1 MTTPAERPPPSRE
14 QAAALAEELL
24 GRRPERVEPFDPPTG
39 GDDSHSFRLWDRG
52 RPLLLKVMV
61 RPGIPIGAYFHGRL
75 REAGLPVPDLVA
87 FSPDGGPD
95 GAACGV
101 FEWVAGTAAEFDSH
115 ERPPYDEA
123 EFGRLLRTIHNLRHE
138 GGFGRLDD
146 RGRASHREWGDW
158 VSELVE
164 WTAAACVRRGA
175 CAPELAEGLRRLPER
190 FADDLAAA
198 PPALLHYGDIMH
210 NGNLIVDPARRRILA
225 VVDFSDAIAGDP
237 RLELAWVD
245 VYFGAYGYFGRGF
258 DLARFRMAY
267 GDKADPSDPLRLF
280 YVALALVTMLTY
292 VDLGS
297 ERRRHHQMLLQNIVS
312 RLGATRG
319 RARCERETTE

>member
-1 MTTPAERPPPSRE
+1 MTSRRARPPTARE

-24 GRRPERVEPFDPPTG
+24 VRRPERVEPFDPPTG

-52 RPLLLKVMV
+52 RPLVLKVMV

-75 REAGLPVPDLVA
+75 REAGLPVPDLAA
-87 FSPDGGPD
+87 FSPDGGPN

-101 FEWVAGTAAEFDSH
+101 FGWVEGTAAEFDSH

-123 EFGRLLRTIHNLRHE
+123 EFGRLLRTMHDLRHE

-146 RGRASHREWGDW
+146 QGRVSHREWGDW
-158 VSELVE
+158 VSELME

-190 FADDLAAA
+190 LANDLAAA

-210 NGNLIVDPARRRILA
+210 NGNLIVHPARRRILA

-245 VYFGAYGYFGRGF
+245 LYFGAYGYFGRGF
-258 DLARFRMAY
+258 DLARFRAGH
-267 GDKADPSDPLRLF
+267 GDDGDLNDPTRLL
-280 YVALALVTMLTY
+280 YVCLALMTMLTY
-292 VDLGS
+292 VEPASARGKHHSALVHTIAS
-297 ERRRHHQMLLQNIVS
+297 EVLLS
-312 RLGATRG
+312 
-319 RARCERETTE
+319 

>member
-1 MTTPAERPPPSRE
+1 MDDLSAD
-14 QAAALAEELL
+14 QALRIAYQLL
-24 GRRPERVEPFDPPTG
+24 GRPPETVEPFVPPTG
-39 GDDSHSFRLWDRG
+39 GDDSHSFRVWDRG

-61 RPGIPIGAYFHGRL
+61 RPGMPIGAYFHGRL
-75 REAGLPVPDLVA
+75 REAGLPVPELVA
-87 FSPDGGPD
+87 VSPDGVSGER
-95 GAACGV
+95 ACGL
-101 FEWVAGTAAEFDSH
+101 FEWVEGTAAEFDSH

-123 EFGRLLRTIHNLRHE
+123 EFGILLRTIHDLRHE

-146 RGRASHREWGDW
+146 GGRTSHGEWEDW

-164 WTAAACVRRGA
+164 WTTTTCVRRGA
-175 CAPELAEGLRRLPER
+175 CAPELAERLRRLPER

-210 NGNLIVDPARRRILA
+210 NGNLIVDPARRHILA
-225 VVDFSDAIAGDP
+225 VVDFSDAIVGDP

-245 VYFGAYGYFGRGF
+245 LYFGAHGHFGRGF

-267 GDKADPSDPLRLF
+267 GDEADSGDPLRLF

-292 VDLGS
+292 VDPGS
-297 ERRRHHQMLLQNIVS
+297 KRARHHRMLLQDIVP
-312 RLGATRG
+312 RLGGTRG
-319 RARCERETTE
+319 GMGSHGEIGT

>member
-1 MTTPAERPPPSRE
+1 MGLREVRHLAER
-14 QAAALAEELL
+14 LL
-24 GRRPERVEPFDPPTG
+24 GRRPERMEPFDPPTG

-101 FEWVAGTAAEFDSH
+101 FEWVEGTAAEFDSH

-123 EFGRLLRTIHNLRHE
+123 EFGRLLRVIHDLRHE

-146 RGRASHREWGDW
+146 QGRVSHREWRDW
-158 VSELVE
+158 VSRLVE
-164 WTAAACVRRGA
+164 WAVAACVRRGA
-175 CAPELAEGLRRLPER
+175 FTPELAEGMRRLPER
-190 FADDLAAA
+190 FANDLAAA

-210 NGNLIVDPARRRILA
+210 NGNLIVDPAGRRILA
-225 VVDFSDAIAGDP
+225 VVDFSDAIVGDP

-245 VYFGAYGYFGRGF
+245 LYFGAYGYFGRGF
-258 DLARFRMAY
+258 DLTGFREGY
-267 GDKADPSDPLRLF
+267 GDDGDLHQPTRLL
-280 YVALALVTMLTY
+280 YVCLALMTMLTY
-292 VDLGS
+292 VEPASARGKHHSTLVQRIAS
-297 ERRRHHQMLLQNIVS
+297 EVLLS
-312 RLGATRG
+312 
-319 RARCERETTE
+319 